1 MNVQDR
7 FANPKLDLVFKKI
20 FGDIN
25 NSDLLTSFLCAILK
39 ISPDSIKHIEI
50 IDNEIDWDLFE
61 KNKDDLVK
69 IGRDFLNQYINKDL

>member
-25 NSDLLTSFLCAILK
+25 NSEC
-39 ISPDSIKHIEI
+39 
-50 IDNEIDWDLFE
+50 FE
-61 KNKDDLVK
+61 
-69 IGRDFLNQYINKDL
+69 